1 MDQYIK
7 SFEIISLWDRMDVRW
22 NDVHQ
27 DVNVLVGINGAGKT
41 TLLNTMYNYY
51 HSSLPKELRNLVNGN
66 TVSTPV
72 LKSEISFDCYA
83 QIKTLQKDLSSF

>member
-22 NDVHQ
+22 NDIHQ

-41 TLLNTMYNYY
+41 TLFRLIMGLEQPSDMTGEC
-51 HSSLPKELRNLVNGN
+51 LIE
-66 TVSTPV
+66 
-72 LKSEISFDCYA
+72 D
-83 QIKTLQKDLSSF
+83 

>member
-1 MDQYIK
+1 MSNKKFFFTFAKSNHVNMDQYIK

-51 HSSLPKELRNLVNGN
+51 HSSLPKELRNC
-66 TVSTPV
+66 S
-72 LKSEISFDCYA
+72 
-83 QIKTLQKDLSSF
+83 